1 MTSYIGTLSGQIV
14 DSYGIPGQTPLTV
27 TIPDTATLAQI
38 ASDVAAM
45 YDDLQPLTQGT
56 VIGATL
62 KLDFPKAGAD
72 PSAATGDIE
81 KGALFNFN
89 NATDPFATGIIVPD
103 VAPAILNGSGLV
115 NLSNADVTTWITW
128 ITTAHTAITVVTK
141 GIRAL
146 TTLRDA
152 LISFRK
158 HRKPLT
164 RKTKEL

>member
-1 MTSYIGTLSGQIV
+1 MASYIGTLSAQIV
-14 DSYGIPGQTPLTV
+14 DSYGIPGQTPVTV

-38 ASDVAAM
+38 ASDVASM
-45 YDDLQPLTQGT
+45 YDDLQPLTDGT

-62 KLDFPKAGAD
+62 KLDFPKSGAD

-81 KGALFNFN
+81 KGGLFNFN
-89 NATDPFATGIIVPD
+89 NATDPFATGILVPD
-103 VAPAILNGSGLV
+103 IAAAVLNSSGLIDLTNSDV
-115 NLSNADVTTWITW
+115 NTWITW
-128 ITTAHTAITVVTK
+128 LTTAHTAITVVTK

-158 HRKPLT
+158 HRKPLS